1 MIYHITYQ
9 VQPTFQNWDL
19 HLRITSPRYNDGMKK
34 TILTLSM
41 AALAM
46 VVSAQ
51 VDLNAIVAQRTE
63 RLISL
68 ELIPNTVNVE
78 AYYNGTSFSGGG
90 IMQAIGRYR
99 VRELGKMRIVA
110 RNVSHLATWT
120 SNNPFIVPIDTRFNL
135 YPDGLY
141 IYPGDYVN
149 IGTAGITARLGSFTA
164 NGQVTVWAD

>member
-1 MIYHITYQ
+1 
-9 VQPTFQNWDL
+9 
-19 HLRITSPRYNDGMKK
+19 MKK

-41 AALAM
+41 ASVAVAAF
-46 VVSAQ
+46 AQ
-51 VDLNAIVAQRTE
+51 VDLNASIIHRSE
-63 RLISL
+63 RLVSL
-68 ELIPNTVNVE
+68 QLIPNTVNVE

-99 VRELGKMRIVA
+99 VRELGKTRFET

-120 SNNPFIVPIDTRFNL
+120 SNNPFIVPIDTQFNL

-149 IGTAGITARLGSFTA
+149 IGTAGITARLESFTA
-164 NGQVTVWAD
+164 TGQVTVWAD